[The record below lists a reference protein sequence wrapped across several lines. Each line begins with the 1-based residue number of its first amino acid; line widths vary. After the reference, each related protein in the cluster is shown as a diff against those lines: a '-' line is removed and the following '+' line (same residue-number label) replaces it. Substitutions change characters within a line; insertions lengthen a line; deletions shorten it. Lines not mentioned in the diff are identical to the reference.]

1 MTFMHARGSPTFT
14 YLNGDHE
21 SVAQMQGACDIGR
34 RDDHHKLLSAL
45 RLNRLKEAAVLPPG
59 IPAPA
64 SKSISRGIYSTA
76 ILSLAC
82 PAASLAT
89 CRVPTGRGA
98 AVSSW
103 LMPHGSQ
110 GKVSSQA
117 AMLLQVL

>member
-21 SVAQMQGACDIGR
+21 GVAQMQGACDIGW

-59 IPAPA
+59 IPAP
-64 SKSISRGIYSTA
+64 SKSISRGICSTA

-89 CRVPTGRGA
+89 CRVPTGA

-117 AMLLQVL
+117 AMLLEVL